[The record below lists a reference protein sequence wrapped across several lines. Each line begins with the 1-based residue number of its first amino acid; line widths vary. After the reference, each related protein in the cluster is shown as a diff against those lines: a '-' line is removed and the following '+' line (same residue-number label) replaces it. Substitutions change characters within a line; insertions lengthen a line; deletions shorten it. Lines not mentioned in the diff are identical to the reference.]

1 MSELID
7 LEKKL
12 LDNNSVCKSDLKHE
26 LMSDLG
32 DNYNEGEDNDA
43 DDSFDNQSNDIFKKY
58 IELVRLFG
66 NKVFV
71 HDKDAETIMFNKNF
85 QAKQEYRLCL
95 ACMEA
100 IKKQNTRKTMSG
112 LFEEC
117 SAEAIKAYLG
127 KNTQYKLIDNA
138 QKQTMDFEKFCSEEL
153 SEKNLP
159 NANENFKDDEQIP
172 RCDIIVWQP
181 LDNMSSKIILLVQC
195 KMGKNWINGK
205 GVNVPVWER
214 KLIDFA
220 NQPVKVFA
228 ITDLITKNKIFID
241 KGRELGL
248 IFDRARIIRLL
259 ATTETNEIQKIRD
272 KITEV
277 LGKSL

>member
-71 HDKDAETIMFNKNF
+71 YDKDAETIMFNKNF
-85 QAKQEYRLCL
+85 QAKQEYKFCL
-95 ACMEA
+95 ACMKIE
-100 IKKQNTRKTMSG
+100 KQNTRKTMSG

-127 KNTQYKLIDNA
+127 KNSQYKLIDNA

-159 NANENFKDDEQIP
+159 GANENFKDDEQIP
-172 RCDIIVWQP
+172 RCDIIVWKP

-195 KMGKNWINGK
+195 KSGKNWINGK
-205 GVNVPVWER
+205 GVNMKVWER

-220 NQPVKVFA
+220 SEPISVFA

-272 KITEV
+272 KITKV

>member
-26 LMSDLG
+26 LMSELG

-58 IELVRLFG
+58 IELVKLFG

-71 HDKDAETIMFNKNF
+71 YDKDAETIMFNEKF
-85 QAKQEYRLCL
+85 QAKQEYKFCL
-95 ACMEA
+95 ACM
-100 IKKQNTRKTMSG
+100 KKIEEQNTRQTMSD

-127 KNTQYKLIDNA
+127 KNSQYKLIDNA

-153 SEKNLP
+153 FEKNHP
-159 NANENFKDDEQIP
+159 NANKNFKDDEQIP
-172 RCDIIVWQP
+172 RCDIIVWLP
-181 LDNMSSKIILLVQC
+181 LDKMSSKIILLVQC
-195 KMGKNWINGK
+195 KMGKNWRDGK